1 MEYISGVKIDSH
13 YNDFGADIAF
23 NDHKISFILKHTK
36 NKKILDLGCVM
47 HNPENAKSRYWLHR
61 ATYSNASSVLG
72 LDLYNDGV
80 KSLKKMGYNVVH
92 GDAQNFKLDDEFD
105 IIIAADI
112 MEHLS
117 NLGSFLNC
125 CHKHLKDEGVMIVT
139 TPNPFSLFAFLN
151 FLTKKVYT
159 NPEHTTWFCK
169 QTMER
174 LLENNR
180 FRIKRMYYHNW
191 KTMYDLKKRKYIY
204 FKLYPLY
211 NLLCKLIPGV
221 SNNQVFIVEKSK

>member
-105 IIIAADI
+105 IIIAADLI
-112 MEHLS
+112 EHLH
-117 NLGSFLNC
+117 NLEGFFLSCKLHMKKNS
-125 CHKHLKDEGVMIVT
+125 KLLIS
-139 TPNPFSLFAFLN
+139 TPNPWYWKNVLMSFFGTVRVN
-151 FLTKKVYT
+151 Q
-159 NPEHTTWFCK
+159 EHTCWFCPVTLA
-169 QTMER
+169 QISS
-174 LLENNR
+174 R
-180 FRIKRMYYHNW
+180 FGLSIESISYGSRYKRDRFMPLP
-191 KTMYDLKKRKYIY
+191 KGLKHTS
-204 FKLYPLY
+204 FHAVLKL
-211 NLLCKLIPGV
+211 N
-221 SNNQVFIVEKSK
+221 